1 MSHYPRLDTSG
12 SSSTAFLQ
20 SGWQHQRLP
29 DSSYT
34 SSKGTLSE
42 KYSLSA
48 DPQLW
53 GSNLSPNHV
62 EPDDALHNPDV
73 LDGKIVD
80 RTSLSL
86 SSRGIANAGCLII
99 ICGALLTL
107 FLGYPVISYMK
118 TLASSSSSTL
128 LVNSTGQVASIGN
141 FGLIDLDTP
150 ADAYTF
156 TSLYDGTELQ
166 LVFSDEFETEGR
178 TFYEGEDP
186 YWEAVDLHYWQTNN
200 MEWYDPAAVT
210 TANGSLVIT
219 LEEKSTHGLDY
230 QGGLVSS
237 WNKFCFTGGLVVTS
251 VSLPGINNVQGLW
264 PAVWTMGVL
273 GRAGYGASLDG
284 TWYSYDACDVGTA
297 PNQTVNGLPLAA
309 TTSGT
314 TYAPY
319 NGELSYLGGQRLS
332 RCTCAGESHP
342 GPIHE
347 DGTYVGR
354 SAPEIDIFEA
364 QVSNSRGQVSQ
375 SGQWAPFN
383 EAYNWLN
390 TTDNLIIPNATASI
404 MNTYLGGAFQ
414 QSTSVVTDTNQL
426 CYELIDDCF
435 SVYGFEYKSGFDNA
449 YISWIADNKLAW
461 TLKVAGLGADSAVEI
476 SARPIPQ
483 EPLYILANL
492 GMSTNFGTV
501 DLDHLTFPTHMRI
514 DYIRVYQNPD
524 SINIGCDPTDFPTS
538 DYINTYIDAYSNPNL
553 TTWVDDYGQKIPK
566 NSLIDTC

>member
-20 SGWQHQRLP
+20 SGWQHQAIICSLLEGM
-29 DSSYT
+29 T
-34 SSKGTLSE
+34 SHMHSKGTLSE

-354 SAPEIDIFEA
+354 SAPEIDILVFRSLIPGSKSLIHVFPPLEA

-435 SVYGFEYKSGFDNA
+435 SVYGFEVRA
-449 YISWIADNKLAW
+449 
-461 TLKVAGLGADSAVEI
+461 
-476 SARPIPQ
+476 SARTMVVPT
-483 EPLYILANL
+483 LNL
-492 GMSTNFGTV
+492 SV
-501 DLDHLTFPTHMRI
+501 HAVQ
-514 DYIRVYQNPD
+514 IR
-524 SINIGCDPTDFPTS
+524 
-538 DYINTYIDAYSNPNL
+538 
-553 TTWVDDYGQKIPK
+553 
-566 NSLIDTC
+566 